1 VGLHHDSRQPRSLRV
16 RLLLWYGTLLA
27 VALGSFVVLILFL
40 ATDAIG
46 QSVDSAIRA
55 EARIALLDMSRELS
69 PTPPYWPI
77 QLSLPVIDTYRD
89 PGIVEELLL
98 LARADAHVDTP
109 SEAHKLDP
117 TGEQGTR
124 KGSIVE
130 LDHAVLQLVRQ
141 LRRRLN
147 IEGSILK
154 LEIGH
159 IEPVRVRG
167 DEESLRRVTLILL
180 DNALKYT
187 PSTGGG
193 GGARHRLLRASRRT
207 SGAPC
212 A

>member
-89 PGIVEELLL
+89 PGIVVEV
-98 LARADAHVDTP
+98 VDTQGHARYP
-109 SEAHKLDP
+109 STIDTTRSIPISGDTTQALF
-117 TGEQGTR
+117 TGQTVWY
-124 KGSIVE
+124 ST
-130 LDHAVLQLVRQ
+130 
-141 LRRRLN
+141 
-147 IEGSILK
+147 
-154 LEIGH
+154 
-159 IEPVRVRG
+159 RVRW
-167 DEESLRRVTLILL
+167 
-180 DNALKYT
+180 
-187 PSTGGG
+187 
-193 GGARHRLLRASRRT
+193 
-207 SGAPC
+207 
-212 A
+212 